1 MNWNELGEVFQR
13 WSQLCG
19 VAVLAAAVQMYISRK
34 KFTFTHYFMSVL
46 MAIFAA
52 YLADSF
58 CTYLTLADS
67 LKTGIIGVSAY
78 CAPHMMDGLDNFG
91 KYIAKHPA
99 KLISM
104 FFKGKS

>member
-1 MNWNELGEVFQR
+1 MNWGEFIELIER

-19 VAVLAAAVQMYISRK
+19 VATLAAAVQMYISKR

-58 CTYLTLADS
+58 CTYLMLADS
-67 LKTGIIGVSAY
+67 LKTGVIGVSAY
-78 CAPHMMDGLDNFG
+78 CAPHMMDGLDTFG
-91 KYIAKHPA
+91 KYIAKHPS
-99 KLISM
+99 KLISL
-104 FFKGKS
+104 FFRGK